1 MAARFTVALPLL
13 LACVVL
19 AAAHPRLRS
28 LDVGAFHEFP
38 ADEWSMA
45 TESLKYERHLI
56 AINNGLSTYA
66 GNPSDSRT
74 VKLEVYFPPVVLPTP
89 MEMPGWKA
97 EMYPCESSGK
107 LQCDGWNVVSYT
119 AHSWD
124 YSFNNSYYY
133 NFPIGIRLKD
143 DCKCNVPLVC
153 EIVDVESVPGVE
165 AGDEPAYLIWI
176 PSIQYTSTSSTTPDY
191 AVFWTHNWDAWKG
204 ERDNV
209 RADMLLDFTDHPM
222 YIWKNGPEPSDDYTY
237 SNGRRAV
244 KAKVTD
250 WANCNYMEFN
260 GKRIAVPE
268 LDVPAISS
276 SSGKDTAKEVG
287 APTLSAVNNDND
299 NTLAVVALGMA
310 VAALIVGVGA
320 VAYAHMMVMSARNQV
335 QPSATMDGASK
346 PVKMGA

>member
-1 MAARFTVALPLL
+1 MF
-13 LACVVL
+13 CVY
-19 AAAHPRLRS
+19 R
-28 LDVGAFHEFP
+28 
-38 ADEWSMA
+38 
-45 TESLKYERHLI
+45 YERHLI
-56 AINNGLSTYA
+56 ALNNGLYTYA
-66 GNPSDSRT
+66 GNPTESRT

-153 EIVDVESVPGVE
+153 EIVDVESSVPGVE
-165 AGDEPAYLIWI
+165 AGDEPTYFIWI
-176 PSIQYTSTSSTTPDY
+176 PSIQYTSRSSMTPDY
-191 AVFWTHNWDAWKG
+191 AVFWTHNWDVWKG

-222 YIWKNGPEPSDDYTY
+222 YLWKNGSEPADDYMY

-260 GKRIAVPE
+260 GQRIAVPE
-268 LDVPAISS
+268 FEMLAISS
-276 SSGKDTAKEVG
+276 SSGKDTAKEIG
-287 APTLSAVNNDND
+287 DPSLSDMNNNDND

-310 VAALIVGVGA
+310 ITALIVGVGA
-320 VAYAHMMVMSARNQV
+320 VAYAHIMVVNARRQQG
-335 QPSATMDGASK
+335 QPYSATMDGASK
-346 PVKMGA
+346 PMKMGA